1 MLDIGD
7 ADTDVSDLGIS
18 SEEEKEETT
27 NHRTALAKSTTPPST
42 YVLVETRLLHDAEA
56 VARQ

>member
-7 ADTDVSDLGIS
+7 VDADDSNLGIS
-18 SEEEKEETT
+18 AEEEKEETT

-56 VARQ
+56 VARR